1 MPDIHALSRA
11 TNMSYL
17 NDIIIYWYRL
27 SETRHKFPRQSE
39 GEVYASPGHP
49 FSLVKW
55 VGEWR

>member
-1 MPDIHALSRA
+1 
-11 TNMSYL
+11 MSYL